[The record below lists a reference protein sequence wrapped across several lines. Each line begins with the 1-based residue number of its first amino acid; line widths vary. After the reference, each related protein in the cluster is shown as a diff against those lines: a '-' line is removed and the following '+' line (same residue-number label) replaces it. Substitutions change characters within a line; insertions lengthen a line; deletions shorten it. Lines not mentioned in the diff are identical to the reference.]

1 MRIDDEVSG
10 AGGRGAV
17 AGNRGGTGR
26 TVTSKDVAR
35 VAGVSQSTVSYVMS
49 GKRPISARTRRI
61 VEDAI
66 AQLTY
71 HPNAGARAL
80 ASQRTQIVAVVMPFD
95 VGLGAAGLMAF
106 IEEITLAARARDHD
120 VLIVT
125 AEEGVDGLRRVA
137 GRALCDA
144 VVVMEVSTDDPRA
157 AIARDLRVPTLFI
170 GFPDDAAGLHCIDFD
185 FEDGARLLV
194 GELAGAAR
202 VSALVWGPD
211 TVDRGLNYVP
221 RFRAAAQEAAAA
233 AGVQLDW
240 VPLERDRVEEQVRTV
255 LDGGGQALLVTSFLS
270 RVVHAVQEAGLR
282 PGTDL
287 DLVALATDAD
297 ATGFTVPL
305 TAVSTHPRDVSRQA
319 MSWLF
324 DLLEQGAGPAGVRRV
339 PAFVTRRSSVRA
351 SPTPRVP

>member
-1 MRIDDEVSG
+1 M
-10 AGGRGAV
+10 
-17 AGNRGGTGR
+17 
-26 TVTSKDVAR
+26 TSKDVAR

-61 VEDAI
+61 VEDAM

-71 HPNAGARAL
+71 QPNAGARAL

-95 VGLGAAGLMAF
+95 SGLGAAGLMAF
-106 IEEITLAARARDHD
+106 IEEITLAARAHDHD
-120 VLIVT
+120 VLLVT

-144 VVVMEVSTDDPRA
+144 VVVMEVGSDDPRA

-170 GFPDDAAGLHCIDFD
+170 GIPDDPAGLHCVDFD

-194 GELAGAAR
+194 AELADRQR
-202 VSALVWGPD
+202 VTALAWGSD
-211 TVDRGLNYVP
+211 TVARHLNYVP
-221 RFRAAAQEAAAA
+221 RFRAAAQEAAEA
-233 AGVQLDW
+233 AGVALDW
-240 VPLERDRVEEQVRTV
+240 VPLERATVEEQVRAV
-255 LDGGGQALLVTSFLS
+255 LAAGADALLVTAHLT
-270 RVVHAVQEAGLR
+270 RVVHAVQDAGLR

-287 DLVALATDAD
+287 DLVALATDVD

-324 DLLEQGAGPAGVRRV
+324 DLLERGSGPAQVRRV
-339 PAFVTRRSSVRA
+339 PASVSRRSSVR
-351 SPTPRVP
+351 SGPTPRVPRP